1 MILEVK
7 DMQKKIFI
15 ALLCLLLSACSTS
28 PSLSD
33 KQVADIVIEA
43 LVAND
48 MKTVRSYFNNDMKEK
63 LTEKLLSDT
72 LDDIKTNIEGD
83 GKIVNSYQENN
94 SYYYVCDYDPQD
106 LKFTIT
112 IDNGKV
118 AGLFVTYTNETVTL
132 ENNDNYDQKQVS
144 IGEYGLNGVLTI
156 PSSCDNCKVVLMIQG
171 SGVSDYNEAIGP
183 NKPFEDIAIGLANN
197 NIASLRYNKRF
208 YQYQELAMDND
219 YDLSDEYL
227 DDIDAAIE
235 LLSEE
240 GFNDIYYL
248 GHSQGG
254 MFAHYEA
261 SKHDSIK
268 GLILMASTSR
278 SLMEVMIDQIADQL
292 DAQGFS
298 EEGKATYLSTYY
310 DYLDQIDAL
319 DADSEET
326 IMNIPAK
333 YWYELKSTS
342 YANNVIDIPC
352 LVLQGSA
359 DFQVSVDKDFALWK
373 ELLGDKAS
381 YKLYDGLNHL
391 MMPSIDGTMEEYNI
405 KANVD
410 ERVIKDMADWISNN

>member
-1 MILEVK
+1 
-7 DMQKKIFI
+7 
-15 ALLCLLLSACSTS
+15 
-28 PSLSD
+28 
-33 KQVADIVIEA
+33 
-43 LVAND
+43 
-48 MKTVRSYFNNDMKEK
+48 MKV
-63 LTEKLLSDT
+63 
-72 LDDIKTNIEGD
+72 
-83 GKIVNSYQENN
+83 N

-132 ENNDNYDQKQVS
+132 ENNDNYYQKQVS

-156 PSSCDNCKVVLMIQG
+156 PSSCDNCKVVLLIQG
-171 SGVSDYNEAIGP
+171 SGISDYNEAIGP

-208 YQYQELAMDND
+208 YQYQELAMNND

-326 IMNIPAK
+326 I
-333 YWYELKSTS
+333 
-342 YANNVIDIPC
+342 IDIPC